1 MEQPR
6 GGAHARST
14 GRIALFVRVR
24 KNSVC
29 SAAMRSKRSLCA
41 GVSLSVA
48 SLLAFSTLSGCSKLE
63 ELTGDKE
70 DKKEE
75 GAKSDGD
82 EAKAGDDKAK
92 EGGGDAEKGDGGG
105 DEAKPTLDADA
116 APIVEPI
123 PVEPMHTGLDLMLKF
138 VPADAEFMIAR
149 DATVLADYVAEGTR
163 FLDGPLEKLKSGPFA
178 EEREL
183 KEAEDAFDE
192 LKVHT
197 DKVVAA
203 LEGSGIDLA
212 EGAAMIKPKKG
223 DALIIYHAAD
233 PNALIELG
241 KATSEN
247 DIADL
252 KCKAIEDVPGFNVC
266 ADSQKAIDGFKA
278 DGEPAALRKRISEN
292 LPGVT
297 LDEANLVA
305 SFADDDKARGMM
317 YMAVSTIPGQIHM
330 AVTSAGDKDLNEAM
344 DKMSP
349 GPAKTLAQVQPG
361 AGFIWARVNPDELA
375 KEAKGAKGT
384 PAEGALKALTGEFV
398 LAGSVDPG
406 GLIMQMGTTDTAAFE
421 GLISLGYTL
430 GKDSVPP
437 EIPDVPGA
445 KLLFEQVGIEGGGNS
460 TQALH
465 LGVTGRPEAD
475 ILKSYTGVHLDG
487 WVFAANEVVTVAIG
501 PDKEHVGKLLDVT
514 AGGPS
519 STTLDTLPPQ
529 LADGLRREEV
539 AMVMHLPMDF
549 LHGEQMHTLVRS
561 ALKDVPEASPEH
573 VLALTSLAAP
583 LSSTTMWIAAPGG
596 KPVVHLSVQGIGN
609 LATDEGRA
617 ALDAAHTVA
626 DGGNPKDAF
635 ESLATTYAASPMAW
649 AYETRAGTKGPGY
662 MVGSGVGAV
671 LAAAAVAVPVVTGHV
686 NESLADD
693 LGVKPEDPEPEL
705 KPTTPPK
712 RPVVEPKKP
721 EPTKDEPKKPEPTKD
736 EPKKPAPTKDDP
748 IVEPKKPGRPLPPTP
763 TPDPGK
769 DEPERKR
776 KLGRRGG

>member
-1 MEQPR
+1 M
-6 GGAHARST
+6 
-14 GRIALFVRVR
+14 
-24 KNSVC
+24 
-29 SAAMRSKRSLCA
+29 
-41 GVSLSVA
+41 A

-75 GAKSDGD
+75 TAKSDGD
-82 EAKAGDDKAK
+82 EAKAGDDKTKEGAGDSKK
-92 EGGGDAEKGDGGG
+92 EGGGDEATPTPDG
-105 DEAKPTLDADA
+105 DA

-123 PVEPMHTGLDLMLKF
+123 PVEPLHTGLDLMLKF
-138 VPADAEFMIAR
+138 VPKGSDFMIAR
-149 DATVLADYVAEGTR
+149 DATVVADYVAEGTR
-163 FLDGPLEKLKSGPFA
+163 FLDGPLEKLKTGPFA
-178 EEREL
+178 EERDL

-192 LKVHT
+192 VKLHT

-212 EGAAMIKPKKG
+212 EGAAIIKGKG
-223 DALIIYHAAD
+223 GKDFLIFHASD

-241 KATSEN
+241 KNTGE
-247 DIADL
+247 DEIAKL

-266 ADSQKAIDGFKA
+266 ADSQSHVDGFKA
-278 DGEPAALRKRISEN
+278 DGDPAALRKDMEEN

-297 LDEANLVA
+297 LDDANLVA
-305 SFADDDKARGMM
+305 SFEDDDKSKGQM

-330 AVTSAGDKDLNEAM
+330 AVTSAGDRDLNEAM
-344 DKMSP
+344 DKMQP

-361 AGFIWARVNPDELA
+361 AGFIWARVDPKELA
-375 KEAKGAKGT
+375 KEAKDAKGT

-406 GLIMQMGTTDTAAFE
+406 GLILQMGTSDTAVFE
-421 GLISLGYTL
+421 GLIGLGFTL

-445 KLLFEQVGIEGGGNS
+445 KLLFEQVPIEGGGK
-460 TQALH
+460 TAQALH

-487 WVFAANEVVTVAIG
+487 WVFAANDVVTVAVG
-501 PDKEHVGKLLDVT
+501 PDTANVGKLLDVT

-519 STTLDTLPPQ
+519 SATLDTLPPQ
-529 LADGLRREEV
+529 LAEGLRREEV
-539 AMVMHLPMDF
+539 GMVMHLPMDF

-596 KPVVHLSVQGIGN
+596 KPVVHLAVQGIGN

-635 ESLATTYAASPMAW
+635 SSLASTYASSPMAW
-649 AYETRAGTKGPGY
+649 AYKTRAGTEGPGY
-662 MVGSGVGAV
+662 MVGSGIGAV
-671 LAAAAVAVPVVTGHV
+671 LAAAAVAVPVITGHV

-705 KPTTPPK
+705 KPTTVPK

-736 EPKKPAPTKDDP
+736 EPKKPEPTKDEPKKDDP
-748 IVEPKKPGRPLPPTP
+748 IVEPTKPSRPLPPTP

-769 DEPERKR
+769 DEPKRKR
-776 KLGRRGG
+776 KFGKRGG